1 MSLNRLE
8 NVANFTEFVKAFS
21 HFGMEMV
28 ELAHLTSDRKNVCF
42 VYYIFFQI
50 ILCTLKFYM
59 AQFKFKFFLRINQ
72 LTIQYYYFF
81 SFFFLN
87 RI

>member
-28 ELAHLTSDRKNVCF
+28 ELT
-42 VYYIFFQI
+42 
-50 ILCTLKFYM
+50 
-59 AQFKFKFFLRINQ
+59 Q
-72 LTIQYYYFF
+72 LTGDRQNVIQSQSMSYLF
-81 SFFFLN
+81 SQE
-87 RI
+87 

>member
-28 ELAHLTSDRKNVCF
+28 ELAHLTSDRQNVCF
-42 VYYIFFQI
+42 VWV
-50 ILCTLKFYM
+50 LGGRVWSVC
-59 AQFKFKFFLRINQ
+59 
-72 LTIQYYYFF
+72 
-81 SFFFLN
+81 SGS
-87 RI
+87 

>member
-28 ELAHLTSDRKNVCF
+28 ELAHLTNDRQNVSQLFNDLKAILTKILELNLSNRTSKTKNAERKCPPPEELWNGR
-42 VYYIFFQI
+42 Q
-50 ILCTLKFYM
+50 CCC
-59 AQFKFKFFLRINQ
+59 
-72 LTIQYYYFF
+72 
-81 SFFFLN
+81 
-87 RI
+87 